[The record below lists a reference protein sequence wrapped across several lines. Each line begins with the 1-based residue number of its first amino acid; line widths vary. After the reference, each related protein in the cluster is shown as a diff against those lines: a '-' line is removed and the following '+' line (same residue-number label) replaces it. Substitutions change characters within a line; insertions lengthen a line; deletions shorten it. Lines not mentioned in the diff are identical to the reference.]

1 MYLYSLILT
10 GWLFSQICWFLMSY
24 GEGIKVKSFQIMAPG
39 VLKPEIFTK
48 RGISSINLFCLNTA
62 SNFNVFCLL
71 STFCLQLRRRNVRHE

>member
-39 VLKPEIFTK
+39 VLKFSRK
-48 RGISSINLFCLNTA
+48 GVFQVSICF
-62 SNFNVFCLL
+62 V
-71 STFCLQLRRRNVRHE
+71 